1 MDAEARALTTGDDA
15 VVGSAHGE
23 VHATVE
29 VTDRISRGT
38 VSLTHGV
45 SGVDVN
51 QLTSDVDVD
60 PVTGM
65 PRFSGFAVEVR
76 RLEVLTPVA

>member
-1 MDAEARALTTGDDA
+1 MIR
-15 VVGSAHGE
+15 SAHGE
-23 VHATVE
+23 VDATVE
-29 VTDRISRGT
+29 VTDRISPGT

-51 QLTSDVDVD
+51 RLTSDVDVD

-76 RLEVLTPVA
+76 RLDALTPVG